1 MAKSVPISM
10 GNYTL
15 RHYFCIG
22 GIMNTKLISMFHM
35 ALKEPGAEKNF
46 AKVNEQSMKY
56 GYIIHPECCTKDVVL
71 WLKEQSFNPNAT
83 FYKTWEDITSKSR
96 FELFVDQILHYTT
109 TYGTDFSLENGY
121 VPNNESIV
129 IPYNQF
135 KVITPATPK
144 EIFDKCM
151 GMLKSGIALKPET
164 IDVIVE
170 FFTEYGFIK
179 DVNLD
184 EVSNKEA
191 QAVLSEKLNILPNDE
206 FGMLRCIV
214 YRYTKKALL
223 IKDRETLYAIKN
235 KNGYGYSY
243 KFDLSMLS
251 DEQLKKLSRVF
262 YRYKPIFL
270 AMKGSAENNKA
281 VNKIRKY
288 AKTYHKPLVKGFWE
302 SCLTAEAQRNSSVS
316 LLKASQEVEN
326 LNNFRKIQL
335 MQAIKERLLEKDEA
349 GKMFIIR
356 NGKMFIHKEYVTT
369 CDVKYFVSLYKILK
383 KSVVKF
389 LEGKVKGSSIIL
401 PKGIELSCPTSEK
414 NFIGNLP
421 FGSYVQ
427 MAGDHNVFGIYWR
440 NEWGA
445 RDLDLW
451 YTDEYGNRYGW
462 CSSYTD
468 ENRTVIFSGDMT
480 NADPEAT
487 ELFYLGK
494 NVVDGNIGVNMF
506 CGNSKCK
513 FKIFIANE
521 DCESTLKKGYMCDPN
536 NIVFETELEFKDGG
550 LKKVAIVESNKIV
563 FADFKAG
570 CQRVSTNDYADIIQK
585 LMKNKAESYVDL
597 KPLLIEAGANI
608 IYENVDEGS
617 EEEVKDFSNPSKDD
631 LIKLFS

>member
-1 MAKSVPISM
+1 
-10 GNYTL
+10 
-15 RHYFCIG
+15 
-22 GIMNTKLISMFHM
+22 M

-96 FELFVDQILHYTT
+96 FELFVDQILHYAT
-109 TYGTDFSLENGY
+109 TYGTDFSLEKGY
-121 VPNNESIV
+121 VPNDEPIV

-191 QAVLSEKLNILPNDE
+191 QAVLSEKLNILPSDE

-214 YRYTKKALL
+214 YRYTRKALL
-223 IKDRETLYAIKN
+223 IKDRETLYAIKG

-243 KFDLSMLS
+243 KFDLSTLS
-251 DEQLKKLSRVF
+251 DEQLKKLSRIF

-270 AMKGSAENNKA
+270 AMKGTAENNKA

-302 SCLTAEAQRNSSVS
+302 TCLTAEAQRNSSVS

-326 LNNFRKIQL
+326 LNNFRKLQL
-335 MQAIKERLLEKDEA
+335 MQAIKERLLEKDEM

-356 NGKMFIHKEYVTT
+356 NGKMFIHKEYVAT
-369 CDVKYFVSLYKILK
+369 CDVKYFVSLYNILK
-383 KSVVKF
+383 DSVVKF

-401 PKGIELSCPTSEK
+401 PKNIELSCPTSEK
-414 NFIGNLP
+414 NFVGNLP
-421 FGSYVQ
+421 FGSYVP
-427 MAGDHNVFGIYWR
+427 MTGDHNVFGIYWR

-451 YTDEYGNRYGW
+451 YTDKNGNRYGW
-462 CSSYTD
+462 YSSYTD
-468 ENRTVIFSGDMT
+468 EDHTVIFSGDMT
-480 NADPEAT
+480 KAEPEAT
-487 ELFYLGK
+487 ELMYVGK
-494 NVVDGNIGVNMF
+494 NAVDGNIGVNVF
-506 CGNSKCK
+506 SGNGKCK
-513 FKIFIANE
+513 FKILVANE
-521 DCESTLKKGYMCDPN
+521 DVDISKFKNHGRNSARAGAYMVDPN
-536 NIVFETELEFKDGG
+536 NIVFETELGIKDGG
-550 LKKVAIVESNKIV
+550 LKKVAIVENNKIV
-563 FADFKAG
+563 FADFAAG
-570 CQRVSTNDYADIIQK
+570 SQRVSTSDYADIIQK

-597 KPLLIEAGANI
+597 KPLLIKAGANV
-608 IYENVDEGS
+608 IYEKVDEGS